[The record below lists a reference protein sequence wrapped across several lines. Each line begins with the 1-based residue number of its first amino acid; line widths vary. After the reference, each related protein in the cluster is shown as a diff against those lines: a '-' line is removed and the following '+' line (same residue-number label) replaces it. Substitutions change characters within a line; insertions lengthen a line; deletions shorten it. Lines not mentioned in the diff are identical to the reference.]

1 MSGLLFTS
9 SWLLKAKTILLLP
22 CLLAAAVSGGCR
34 NAPVAAPKLIQRS
47 SNSDIPSAL
56 SGRVVHP
63 SFDAERAYSQL
74 KKQCEFGPRP
84 LGSPSHEKLRDYLI
98 EQMKQFAD
106 QTITQQFSYRGMKA
120 TNIIGVFAPEG
131 ASLPVK
137 NPVLLLAHWDTRPVA
152 DGPNSSEL
160 ETGPPF
166 TYGPHGWNRTTP
178 IMGANDG
185 ASGVAAL
192 LEIARILKE
201 KKPPV
206 PVVILLVDAEDYGDF
221 RANQGEGEGVELG
234 ARYFAQHPEI
244 PALFGRPIFGILL
257 DMIGARH
264 IIIPRETFSH
274 QYAPGT
280 NEKVFGI
287 AHELGFDLVF
297 RFNELQQ
304 VGDDH
309 IALNK
314 AGIPT
319 IDLIH
324 PLPFAPYQTTGY
336 TYWHTM
342 KDTADKCAGAS
353 LKVVGD
359 TLLELLFRETPIH

>member
-1 MSGLLFTS
+1 MKPAVQSSLTS
-9 SWLLKAKTILLLP
+9 SQ
-22 CLLAAAVSGGCR
+22 
-34 NAPVAAPKLIQRS
+34 NAP
-47 SNSDIPSAL
+47 PSAAI
-56 SGRVVHP
+56 SHP
-63 SFDAERAYSQL
+63 LFDADKSYSEL

-98 EQMKQFAD
+98 EQMKLFAD
-106 QTITQQFSYRGMKA
+106 QTVTQVSTYRSMKV
-120 TNIIGVFAPEG
+120 TNIIGLFTPEG
-131 ASLPVK
+131 AKLPVK
-137 NPVLLLAHWDTRPVA
+137 NPILLLAHWDTRPVA
-152 DGPNSSEL
+152 DGPNSTEL
-160 ETGPPF
+160 ENGDEF
-166 TYGPHGWNRTTP
+166 VYGPHGWNRTTP

-185 ASGVAAL
+185 ASGVAVL
-192 LEIARILKE
+192 LEMARILKE

-206 PVVILLVDAEDYGDF
+206 PVLILLDDGEDYGDF
-221 RANQGEGEGVELG
+221 RANGGEGEGVELG
-234 ARYFAQHPEI
+234 SRYFAKHPDNTT
-244 PALFGRPIFGILL
+244 LYGRPIFGVLL
-257 DMIGARH
+257 DIIGAKH
-264 IIIPRETFSH
+264 MIIPREIFSH

-287 AHELGFDLVF
+287 AHELGFDNVF

-314 AGIPT
+314 GGIPT

-342 KDTADKCAGAS
+342 EDTADKCAGTS